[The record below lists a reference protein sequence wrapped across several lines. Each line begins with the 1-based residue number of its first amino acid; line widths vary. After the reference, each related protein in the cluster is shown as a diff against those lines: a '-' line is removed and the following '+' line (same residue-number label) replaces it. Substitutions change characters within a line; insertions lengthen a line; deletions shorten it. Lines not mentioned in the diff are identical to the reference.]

1 MRKIVSVM
9 AAVGMVA
16 ALSASAFAAQLPI
29 ASNGVQPPKTPLVG
43 VTELGEGVSI
53 DDVAKDDVLAPSNP
67 APADLGEAAANPG
80 AVLGAGASAS
90 DTAKDIR

>member
-29 ASNGVQPPKTPLVG
+29 APTKDGDLQNKEVYVAD
-43 VTELGEGVSI
+43 LGEGVSI

-67 APADLGEAAANPG
+67 APAELGEAAANPG